1 MASVAQSIDPI
12 AGIMN
17 VVGADAINT
26 DPVKCSFYG
35 QDVFVQGAVP
45 AAIFTPTDID
55 MLSAGIAAATSVG
68 LAIIPRGGGMS
79 YTGGYVGNRADAIL
93 IDMTGMA
100 RILDIN
106 TTDMT
111 VTVESGCSWA
121 ALYEALHPLGLR
133 TPLWGT
139 LSGIKAAVGGG
150 ASQNGTFWG
159 ARNGSIAQNV
169 LAYRVVLAD
178 GSILHTGTDFFRPYG
193 PDLTG
198 LFGGDAGALGVKGH
212 IILPLIRVAEAFAY
226 GSFAFDAPGDYC
238 TAMSEIARSGLASE
252 SFGFD
257 PFLQAQRMKRDSL
270 ASDAKSLVNM
280 MKAQGGFW
288 NGIKEGAKVVAA
300 GRSFLDDAKFS
311 IHCLAEARTQAAA
324 DDDMRRIEAIVL
336 ANHGRIVENSI
347 PKILRANPF
356 PPVNSMAGPDGGRWL
371 PVHGVVPH
379 SKALATIEAIIL
391 LFEANRSDMERL
403 EIGAGYMFLT
413 VGTTGFLIEP
423 CFYWPDELWDLHRA
437 SIEPA
442 HLAKLNAYPANPEAR
457 AKVQVLRAAVIDI
470 IQDMGGMHFQIG
482 RTYPLKSA
490 HDSHAWALL
499 QAVKAQL
506 DPRGLMN
513 PGALGL

>member
-1 MASVAQSIDPI
+1 MATALHISDPI
-12 AGIMN
+12 TVLQA
-17 VVGADAINT
+17 AIPAAALRT
-26 DPVKCSFYG
+26 DPAECAFYA

-45 AAIFTPTDID
+45 AAIFTPTGID
-55 MLSAGIAAATSVG
+55 MLAAGIRAATQAG
-68 LAIIPRGGGMS
+68 MAIVPRGGGMS
-79 YTGGYVGNRADAIL
+79 YTGGYVGHRTNAVL
-93 IDMTGMA
+93 IDMAGMD

-106 TTDMT
+106 ATDMT
-111 VTVESGCSWA
+111 VTVEAGCSWA
-121 ALYEALHPLGLR
+121 SLYNALHPLGLR

-139 LSGIKAAVGGG
+139 LSGIKAAIGGG

-159 ARNGSIAQNV
+159 ARLGSIAQHI
-169 LAYRVVLAD
+169 LSYRVVLAD
-178 GSILHTGTDFFRPYG
+178 GSVLHTGNDFLRPYG

-198 LFGGDAGALGVKGH
+198 LFGGDAGALGVKAH
-212 IILPLIRVAEAFAY
+212 ITLPLMREAEAFAY
-226 GSFAFDAPGDYC
+226 GSFAFDAPSDYC
-238 TAMSEIARSGLASE
+238 AAMSEIARSGLASE

-288 NGIKEGAKVVAA
+288 SGIKEGAKVVAA
-300 GRSFLDDAKFS
+300 GRSFLDNAKFS
-311 IHCLAEARTQAAA
+311 IHCLAEGRTQAAA
-324 DDDMRRIEAIVL
+324 DEDMRRIEAIVV

-371 PVHGVVPH
+371 PVHGILPH
-379 SKALATIEAIIL
+379 SKALATIEAIIA
-391 LFEANRSDMERL
+391 LFETNRNDMERL

-413 VGTTGFLIEP
+413 VGVSGFLIEP
-423 CFYWPDELWDLHRA
+423 CFYWPDELWDLHRDA
-437 SIEPA
+437 IEPA
-442 HLAKLNAYPANPEAR
+442 HLAKLNTYPANPEAR
-457 AKVQVLRAAVIDI
+457 DMVDVLRNGVIAI

-482 RTYPLKSA
+482 RMYPLKSA
-490 HDSHAWALL
+490 HDPQAWALL